1 MPRMR
6 RFDSQQATR
15 WLARR
20 ERHAW
25 SWLELSA
32 RSGHPVWRL
41 RYWQRRLAETA
52 AGKPD
57 RSRGFVTVDIT
68 EPEPVSASST
78 TAIEITTPSGYR
90 VRVAHDFDPE
100 HLRRVVQ
107 ALERGC

>member
-1 MPRMR
+1 MTRSDP
-6 RFDSQQATR
+6 QQMTR

-20 ERHAW
+20 TRHGW
-25 SWLELSA
+25 SWAELSA

-52 AGKPD
+52 AAGRN
-57 RSRGFVTVDIT
+57 RSGGFVTVDIT
-68 EPEPVSASST
+68 EPEPVSTSST

-90 VRVAHDFDPE
+90 VLVAHDFDPE

-107 ALERGC
+107 ALESRC